1 MIKKNPSDKINST
14 KNALF
19 FLSRAPTN
27 HNFTFNLWFLSELK
41 HKVRLS
47 KLCVGLPIFDAI
59 SFLLLKIFV
68 QQKYRMHGLLTL
80 KRHNSFQN

>member
-1 MIKKNPSDKINST
+1 MPS
-14 KNALF
+14 F
-19 FLSRAPTN
+19 FFRELQLITILLLICDSYLSWNTR
-27 HNFTFNLWFLSELK
+27 FVSL
-41 HKVRLS
+41 
-47 KLCVGLPIFDAI
+47 KLCVGLPIFDVI